1 MTTNDEVKDVDNE
14 VEVEAAEVETDTDST
29 DWKEKYEET
38 TGRLKRLETKLE
50 KLKVEKK
57 AEEIVEKR
65 SKTDELDESQL
76 NYLELKGYSED
87 DDINVIQRHVQRTGE
102 TVRQALKD
110 DYVIAKLEA
119 NKVKREVGEA
129 TPSSTK
135 RSGQGSVDDL
145 ASAIAKFEQ
154 TGKLP
159 SDFALASKVT
169 NAITDRAS
177 NKPSWH

>member
-110 DYVIAKLEA
+110 DYVI
-119 NKVKREVGEA
+119 
-129 TPSSTK
+129 
-135 RSGQGSVDDL
+135 
-145 ASAIAKFEQ
+145 
-154 TGKLP
+154 
-159 SDFALASKVT
+159 
-169 NAITDRAS
+169 
-177 NKPSWH
+177 